1 MTRIMS
7 DTSPHYTI
15 FQGKHQLLQG
25 DRSAVLRY
33 LRHHDIATQGGSPA
47 PLWVF
52 DDQTGMRLDLDW
64 RSELAPAAD
73 MSQSAP
79 QPTPQ
84 PEAAPADKPRSV
96 GRPKLGV
103 ISREVT
109 LLPRHWDWLG
119 RQPGGASATLRR
131 LIDEARNASAVQ
143 DALRAATEASYR
155 FMSEMAGELPGFE
168 EACRALFARQYQ
180 PFVLH
185 TQSWPGDV
193 LAYLHRLSAPVW
205 QSE

>member
-1 MTRIMS
+1 MS
-7 DTSPHYTI
+7 DNSPQYTI
-15 FQGKHQLLQG
+15 FQGRHRLLQG
-25 DRSAVLRY
+25 DRQAVLQY
-33 LRHHDIATQGGSPA
+33 LQHHDIATQGGASA

-52 DDQTGMRLDLDW
+52 DDQTGLRLDLDW
-64 RSELAPAAD
+64 RRELAPAAPD
-73 MSQSAP
+73 PA
-79 QPTPQ
+79 
-84 PEAAPADKPRSV
+84 AAPEQASPAKARSV

-109 LLPRHWDWLG
+109 LLPRHWEWLG
-119 RQPGGASATLRR
+119 RQPGGASGTLRR
-131 LIDEARNASAVQ
+131 LIDDARNASAAQ

-155 FMSEMAGELPGFE
+155 FMNEMAGDLPGFE

-193 LAYLHRLSAPVW
+193 LAYLHRLSQPVW
-205 QSE
+205 QSEPSAS

>member
-1 MTRIMS
+1 MRDIMK
-7 DTSPHYTI
+7 DNLPQYTI

-25 DRSAVLRY
+25 GRSAILQY
-33 LRHHDIATQGGSPA
+33 LKHHDIATGGHMPV

-64 RSELAPAAD
+64 RSELQKPGDAPASDQA
-73 MSQSAP
+73 SAP
-79 QPTPQ
+79 TV
-84 PEAAPADKPRSV
+84 KPRSV

-109 LLPRHWDWLG
+109 LLPRHWDWLNH
-119 RQPGGASATLRR
+119 QPGGASATLRR
-131 LIDEARNASAVQ
+131 LIDEARNASAAQ
-143 DALRAATEASYR
+143 DIQRAATEASYR
-155 FMSEMAGELPGFE
+155 FMSEMAGDLPGFE
-168 EACRALFARQYQ
+168 EACRALFAHQYQ

-185 TQSWPGDV
+185 TQSWPSDV
-193 LAYLHRLSAPVW
+193 LAYLHRLSSPVW